1 MFLFRVFCLFELT
14 DLAVVNCATNT
25 HLCNVN
31 AVCQNIE
38 GSHICICNSGYAG
51 NGKICAGN

>member
-1 MFLFRVFCLFELT
+1 MFLFRVFFLFELT
-14 DLAVVNCATNT
+14 DRPVVNCATNT

-31 AVCQNIE
+31 AFCKNID
-38 GSHICICNSGYAG
+38 GSHICICISGYAG

>member
-25 HLCNVN
+25 QLCNVK